1 MFRLFKHYINGP
13 SILLS
18 AAETAF
24 LFALAIITYN
34 IFQSLNLNVNPDIG
48 GAGVTYMALLTTTS
62 MACVGMYNRQHFLK
76 YSDIISRTTV
86 IIPAILILIIGALFI
101 RDYATGA
108 DHVNG
113 DYMFFFVVLSVFS
126 LTLLAWRAIFIKM
139 IDHTAAFKR
148 RVLILG
154 SGHRAANI
162 EKLSQD
168 HSHRTIT
175 IIGYLRLGARPV
187 HPHPDGG
194 GRRAGERRADFWV
207 APEQLA
213 QFCQTNDVEEVV
225 VASAERRGTLPVSEL
240 LACKFQGTQITEYAS
255 FWERESGQVDPD
267 EISPSWMLFS
277 DSFGLGIVRRVVK
290 RGFDIVV
297 SALLLLL
304 TLPITIP
311 TAILILLESRGPLFY
326 RQERVG
332 LHGKPFMV
340 LKFRSMGT
348 DAEKNGPVW
357 AAKNDPRVTRVG
369 AFIRKVRIDEIP
381 QVINVLRGDMSF
393 VGPRPERPVFVE
405 ALARKIPYYNER
417 HVIKPGITG
426 WAQINY
432 PYGATEHDAKMKL
445 SYDLYSIK
453 NGGLF
458 LDIIIMMQT
467 VKAVIW
473 HDGAR

>member
-1 MFRLFKHYINGP
+1 MTDVERI
-13 SILLS
+13 
-18 AAETAF
+18 
-24 LFALAIITYN
+24 
-34 IFQSLNLNVNPDIG
+34 
-48 GAGVTYMALLTTTS
+48 
-62 MACVGMYNRQHFLK
+62 
-76 YSDIISRTTV
+76 
-86 IIPAILILIIGALFI
+86 
-101 RDYATGA
+101 
-108 DHVNG
+108 NG
-113 DYMFFFVVLSVFS
+113 DYMFFFVVLSAFS
-126 LTLLAWRAIFIKM
+126 LSLLAWRAIFIKV
-139 IDHTAAFKR
+139 IDRTATFKR

-154 SGHRAANI
+154 TGSRAANI
-162 EKLSQD
+162 EKLSQE
-168 HSHRTIT
+168 HRHKTIS
-175 IIGYLRLGARPV
+175 IIGYLRLGSRPV
-187 HPHPDGG
+187 HPHSDAG
-194 GRRAGERRADFWV
+194 GRRNGERRADFWV
-207 APEQLA
+207 APAELA
-213 QFCQTNDVEEVV
+213 QFCQANDVEEVV
-225 VASAERRGTLPVSEL
+225 VASTERRGMLPVSEL

-277 DSFGLGIVRRVVK
+277 DSFGLGIVRRFVK

-297 SALLLLL
+297 SSLVLVL

-311 TAILILLESRGPLFY
+311 TALLILLESRGPLFY

-381 QVINVLRGDMSF
+381 QVINVLCGDMSF

-445 SYDLYSIK
+445 AYDLYSIK